1 MMRLVNSSCKPKLE
15 ALHTFP
21 LFSILW
27 KRIVLF
33 PDKQQEFAKQI
44 PEVETNTFTVFG
56 FGVLFVFYNLL
67 FSTFYCQTLDLMLIT
82 FISKWI
88 MEQYKKAKFATDQKM
103 TFKSATWSREK

>member
-33 PDKQQEFAKQI
+33 PDKQKEFAKQI

-56 FGVLFVFYNLL
+56 FGVLFVFLQFALL
-67 FSTFYCQTLDLMLIT
+67 DILLSNIRFNANYVYFEMNNGAI
-82 FISKWI
+82 
-88 MEQYKKAKFATDQKM
+88 
-103 TFKSATWSREK
+103 